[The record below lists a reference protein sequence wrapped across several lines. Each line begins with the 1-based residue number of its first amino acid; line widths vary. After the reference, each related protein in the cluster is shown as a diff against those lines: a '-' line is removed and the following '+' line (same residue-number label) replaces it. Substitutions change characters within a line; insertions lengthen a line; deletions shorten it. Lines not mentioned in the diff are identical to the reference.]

1 MRGQKGDTRK
11 GRLEVMSE
19 FFYRDVADNRGELG
33 YVTRP
38 RLLLSHLPT
47 LSNAAIDLVRTT

>member
-1 MRGQKGDTRK
+1 
-11 GRLEVMSE
+11 MSE